1 MHTIRKAIFH
11 MLCNWL
17 EFILLFQH
25 LNVAERN
32 LDVSDS

>member
-11 MLCNWL
+11 MLSNWF

-32 LDVSDS
+32 LDVSGS